1 MKAAREG
8 AESLGSWADILLIHT
23 PGDPNRTAPCGSW
36 KQCRLEQYVALQQAV
51 DAGFARSVGVSNFDD
66 THLAELK
73 EAGLPPPR
81 VNEIEMHP
89 LCPVHPSVQTA
100 MADQS
105 ISTIAFGSLGGTSA
119 GSRGEAV
126 GRRLRTLPAVQ
137 QAAREKNRT
146 VQQILLRFGIER
158 GAVVIPAT
166 RKLRRMRENLDL
178 FDFALTDAEVTSA
191 LRTAVEKCAA
201 ERPAKTA

>member
-1 MKAAREG
+1 
-8 AESLGSWADILLIHT
+8 
-23 PGDPNRTAPCGSW
+23 
-36 KQCRLEQYVALQQAV
+36 
-51 DAGFARSVGVSNFDD
+51 
-66 THLAELK
+66 
-73 EAGLPPPR
+73 
-81 VNEIEMHP
+81 
-89 LCPVHPSVQTA
+89 

-126 GRRLRTLPAVQ
+126 GRRLRALPAVRK
-137 QAAREKNRT
+137 AAQEKNRT

-178 FDFALTDAEVTSA
+178 FDFDLTDDDVVAISDASES
-191 LRTAVEKCAA
+191 ECAYP
-201 ERPAKTA
+201 EYQRGKIP